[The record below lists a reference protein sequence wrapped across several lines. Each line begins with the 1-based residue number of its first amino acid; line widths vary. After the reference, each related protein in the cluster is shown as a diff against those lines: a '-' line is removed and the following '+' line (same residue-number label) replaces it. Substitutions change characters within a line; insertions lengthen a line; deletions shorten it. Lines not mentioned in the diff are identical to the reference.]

1 MGKLFLELTWGCQ
14 VAREVILLIM
24 ITLGTT
30 NKLSYSDKLYHTLL
44 HIPYSV
50 MTKEEERS
58 VNVESYLE
66 GYKSERQ

>member
-1 MGKLFLELTWGCQ
+1 M
-14 VAREVILLIM
+14 
-24 ITLGTT
+24 
-30 NKLSYSDKLYHTLL
+30 
-44 HIPYSV
+44 HIPYFV